1 MDIKAY
7 LEAHKNQ
14 VESWL
19 QDLLVSPN
27 KEYEKLYEAMNY
39 SLLLGG
45 KRIRPSL
52 TMTILEAF
60 GCQPADYKEILC
72 ALECI
77 HTYSLVHDD
86 LPAMDNDDYRR
97 GKLTNHKV
105 YGEGMAILA
114 GDGLLTAAF
123 QLVATNRAATADQLL
138 AVIQVLATCAGP
150 EGMVGGQAFDLMSEG
165 QHIPLDELK
174 VLHRGKTGALFS
186 ASVEIG
192 LILAQV
198 DSRAYG
204 DFMTYADHLGLLFQ
218 ITDDILDVTGTVEDL
233 GKTPGSD
240 LRQDKSTYVSLLGL
254 TRAKEEAARVAVAAK
269 ASIQGHQANI
279 ESLEALVDY
288 LLIRSH

>member
-1 MDIKAY
+1 
-7 LEAHKNQ
+7 
-14 VESWL
+14 
-19 QDLLVSPN
+19 
-27 KEYEKLYEAMNY
+27 
-39 SLLLGG
+39 
-45 KRIRPSL
+45 
-52 TMTILEAF
+52 
-60 GCQPADYKEILC
+60 
-72 ALECI
+72 
-77 HTYSLVHDD
+77 
-86 LPAMDNDDYRR
+86 MDNDDYRR